1 MFMFT
6 FTFTFTFTFIWLY
19 LSLFLPSHSTLL
31 YSTLFLSTHIN
42 KYHIVSNKNKNKNT
56 KANINIH
63 KLDAAFDIDPLFH
76 KMSKNFDEGGAKGLL
91 LANLSV
97 GYGGCKIIFDSTLD
111 DDVVDDDKEEQPKN
125 KNDNTSSLEDVPED
139 VPQEVPAAV
148 SSDNT
153 TVVDVTSLVKKLE
166 SLLISSGGS
175 SGIDGI
181 NNNTT
186 SDNDNTTNTI
196 GSMSLVPQLASLRDQ
211 FADLKNDG
219 FVDEIG
225 ISVRIRIH
233 LHGMSLLLFL
243 LLLLLLL
250 LYNYCCVLSKYFTC
264 RHLVFPN

>member
-1 MFMFT
+1 LIPFL
-6 FTFTFTFTFIWLY
+6 FISLY
-19 LSLFLPSHSTLL
+19 FFPFNSYQTK
-31 YSTLFLSTHIN
+31 TQ
-42 KYHIVSNKNKNKNT
+42 

-111 DDVVDDDKEEQPKN
+111 DDDDDDHDHEENEPK
-125 KNDNTSSLEDVPED
+125 KNDSSSSRLEDVPED
-139 VPQEVPAAV
+139 VLPQEVPPPGAAV
-148 SSDNT
+148 SLSDNT
-153 TVVDVTSLVKKLE
+153 TVVDVTSLVTKLE
-166 SLLISSGGS
+166 SLLISSGLGGGLSSSS

-181 NNNTT
+181 NNTTTSNNNNTT
-186 SDNDNTTNTI
+186 NNTI

-225 ISVRIRIH
+225 ISVRILIRVYIH
-233 LHGMSLLLFL
+233 M
-243 LLLLLLL
+243 
-250 LYNYCCVLSKYFTC
+250 T
-264 RHLVFPN
+264 